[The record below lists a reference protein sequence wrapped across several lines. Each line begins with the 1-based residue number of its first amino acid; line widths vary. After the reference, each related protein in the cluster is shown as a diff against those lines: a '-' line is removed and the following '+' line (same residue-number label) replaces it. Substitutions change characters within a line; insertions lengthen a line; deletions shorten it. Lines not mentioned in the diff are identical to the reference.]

1 MTFVVSHTL
10 AHGVREGVK
19 VSLTPLIT
27 DFPIIISSL
36 IFLEQVANMNYFL
49 MGYLLRA
56 TFCCIVDEWEKLISL
71 HQLPEWTIHAIWLSS
86 TISSPTKT
94 HAGSILNGSG
104 GRRDLFA
111 GAAVNL
117 VNLGMQD
124 GMFIYV
130 AGAARKDD

>member
-49 MGYLLRA
+49 MGNIRCRQY
-56 TFCCIVDEWEKLISL
+56 FSF
-71 HQLPEWTIHAIWLSS
+71 LPGME
-86 TISSPTKT
+86 
-94 HAGSILNGSG
+94 ILPD
-104 GRRDLFA
+104 R
-111 GAAVNL
+111 
-117 VNLGMQD
+117 
-124 GMFIYV
+124 
-130 AGAARKDD
+130 

>member
-49 MGYLLRA
+49 IRCRQY
-56 TFCCIVDEWEKLISL
+56 FSF
-71 HQLPEWTIHAIWLSS
+71 LPGME
-86 TISSPTKT
+86 
-94 HAGSILNGSG
+94 ILPD
-104 GRRDLFA
+104 R
-111 GAAVNL
+111 
-117 VNLGMQD
+117 
-124 GMFIYV
+124 
-130 AGAARKDD
+130 